1 MKRKHTEEVVFEIV
15 YNSFFGVR
23 FINHLGSSPSNN
35 IDDDDEPQQTYMD
48 IDLDL
53 SRLTDKLFLV
63 MHDQR
68 MYVTSGGLSFVDII
82 YAGEFNAGPTDQF
95 QIEFDTDYIY
105 PASASLDYRYEIL
118 PTTDEIPAS
127 LQNQIGVIRKS
138 LMASKEEI
146 E

>member
-1 MKRKHTEEVVFEIV
+1 
-15 YNSFFGVR
+15 
-23 FINHLGSSPSNN
+23 
-35 IDDDDEPQQTYMD
+35 MD

-95 QIEFDTDYIY
+95 QIEFD
-105 PASASLDYRYEIL
+105 R
-118 PTTDEIPAS
+118 
-127 LQNQIGVIRKS
+127 
-138 LMASKEEI
+138 M
-146 E
+146 

>member
-1 MKRKHTEEVVFEIV
+1 
-15 YNSFFGVR
+15 
-23 FINHLGSSPSNN
+23 
-35 IDDDDEPQQTYMD
+35 MD

-105 PASASLDYRYEIL
+105 PSSASLDYRYEIL

-127 LQNQIGVIRKS
+127 L
-138 LMASKEEI
+138 
-146 E
+146 

>member
-1 MKRKHTEEVVFEIV
+1 
-15 YNSFFGVR
+15 
-23 FINHLGSSPSNN
+23 
-35 IDDDDEPQQTYMD
+35 
-48 IDLDL
+48 
-53 SRLTDKLFLV
+53 
-63 MHDQR
+63 

-127 LQNQIGVIRKS
+127 LQIQIGVIRKS